1 MGMSNNFLSQ
11 EEINALLSGEAMD
24 NNAESDADKSESI
37 ENSITDIDKDLLG
50 EIGNISMGSASTAL
64 YQLIN
69 QKVNITTPVVSVTTL
84 REIKAG
90 FETPNVVVDIEY
102 IAGIVG
108 RNILIIRND
117 DGLVIS
123 NLMMGGDGNIGESH
137 ELSELE
143 VSAVSEAM
151 NQMIGS
157 AATSMATMFG
167 RKVDISPP
175 MARVVTDD
183 NAPIS
188 DAIPED
194 QPIVKVSFKMTIG
207 DLVDSSIMQIFPI
220 ETAKNIVAIMTGEDN
235 IQEEVK
241 EEEPKVEVPVSE
253 PIASK
258 EITPEPNMSAAQP
271 QYQQPQM
278 QQQYDQNQMYGQP
291 QMQYDQGQMYG
302 QPQMQYNQSQM
313 YGQPQMQYGQPMQ
326 YGYGQMPPQYGQ
338 PMQYQQP
345 VEVHKA
351 AFESLGE
358 QSAVPPIKNIDLIM
372 DVPLDISVVLGR
384 TKKSI
389 QDILNLGVGSLI
401 ELQKLAEE
409 PVEILVN
416 GKQIALGEVVVV
428 DENFGVRIT
437 DIVNGSERL
446 KTLSKS

>member
-11 EEINALLSGEAMD
+11 EEINALLSGESLDTED
-24 NNAESDADKSESI
+24 NSALSSADTNLEDT
-37 ENSITDIDKDLLG
+37 ITDTDKDLLG

-69 QKVNITTPVVSVTTL
+69 QQVNITTPVVSVTTL
-84 REIKAG
+84 KEIKAG
-90 FETPNVVVDIEY
+90 FETPNIVLDIEY

-108 RNILIIRND
+108 RNILIIKTY

-123 NLMMGGDGNIGESH
+123 NLMMGGDGNVTDVH

-143 VSAVSEAM
+143 ISAVSEAM

-175 MARVVTDD
+175 NARVVTDSSE
-183 NAPIS
+183 PLS
-188 DAIPED
+188 TAIPED

-207 DLVDSSIMQIFPI
+207 DIVDSNIMQIFPI
-220 ETAKNIVAIMTGEDN
+220 ETAKNIVAIMTGEDKA
-235 IQEEVK
+235 EEAPAPQPEPELPK
-241 EEEPKVEVPVSE
+241 EE
-253 PIASK
+253 PIVNK
-258 EITPEPNMSAAQP
+258 EINAEPEMQQP
-271 QYQQPQM
+271 QMQYSEPQM
-278 QQQYDQNQMYGQP
+278 QQQYGMQQPMYGYGQP
-291 QMQYDQGQMYG
+291 QMQQYGMQQPQMYG
-302 QPQMQYNQSQM
+302 
-313 YGQPQMQYGQPMQ
+313 GQPQQYA
-326 YGYGQMPPQYGQ
+326 
-338 PMQYQQP
+338 QP
-345 VEVHKA
+345 VEVHQA
-351 AFESLGE
+351 AFEPLTP
-358 QSAVPPIKNIDLIM
+358 QSSVPPIKNIDLIM

-389 QDILNLGVGSLI
+389 QDILNLGAGSLI
-401 ELQKLAEE
+401 ELDKLAEE

-437 DIVNGSERL
+437 SIVSNAERL
-446 KTLSKS
+446 KSLKK